1 MEEDYLL
8 DCFAIRGKRVEKW
21 IRESMSYFDFVVFS
35 FFFELSVWFRRVIYS
50 INYIDFRNLTK
61 KNCAYSVRGSKILA
75 FERSR
80 TVSERVN
87 D

>member
-1 MEEDYLL
+1 MEEGCLL
-8 DCFAIRGKRVEKW
+8 GCFAIRGKGVEKW

-35 FFFELSVWFRRVIYS
+35 FFLNYRFGVIYS

>member
-1 MEEDYLL
+1 MERE
-8 DCFAIRGKRVEKW
+8 W

-35 FFFELSVWFRRVIYS
+35 FFLNYRFGVIYS